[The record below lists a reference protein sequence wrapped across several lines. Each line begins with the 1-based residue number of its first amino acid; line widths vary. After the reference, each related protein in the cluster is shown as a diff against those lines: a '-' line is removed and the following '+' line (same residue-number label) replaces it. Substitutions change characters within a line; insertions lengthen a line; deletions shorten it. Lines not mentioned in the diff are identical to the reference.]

1 MRIFPASFQVSML
14 KAAIFA
20 LIAGA
25 GITASAQ
32 VERIPFRGDGPG
44 GDSIGD
50 ARFIR
55 SGALLM
61 ASFDANHDFIVSDEE
76 IEAGAASTF
85 LHADADNNGYVSPL
99 EQRAWA
105 ARVTSET
112 DVLGNSSFFI
122 SAIPG
127 QVGEKEF
134 IAGIKIFSERFRD
147 QDGQIH
153 FSSFT
158 FEPKGRDGKE
168 KDKDVARLRRPNV
181 SAPRNSDGRGSR

>member
-1 MRIFPASFQVSML
+1 MRIFPASMWRSVL
-14 KAAIFA
+14 KMTVLA
-20 LIAGA
+20 LMTGA
-25 GITASAQ
+25 GFAASAQ
-32 VERIPFRGDGPG
+32 VDRIPFRGEGPG
-44 GDSIGD
+44 GDSIRD

-61 ASFDANHDFIVSDEE
+61 ASFDANHDFVVSDEE

-85 LHADADNNGYVSPL
+85 LHADADGSGYVSPL

-134 IAGIKIFSERFRD
+134 VAGIKIFAERFRD
-147 QDGQIH
+147 ADGQIL

-158 FEPKGRDGKE
+158 FEPKRRDD
-168 KDKDVARLRRPNV
+168 KDKEEDVARLRRPNV
-181 SAPRNSDGRGSR
+181 SGPTNAESRGSR